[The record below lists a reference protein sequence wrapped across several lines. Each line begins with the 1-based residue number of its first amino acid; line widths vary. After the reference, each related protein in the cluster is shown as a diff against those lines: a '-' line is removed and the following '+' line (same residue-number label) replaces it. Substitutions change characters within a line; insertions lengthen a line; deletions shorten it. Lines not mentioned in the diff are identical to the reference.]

1 MPCPALTPSQDYTAV
16 TLKLIF
22 QSFGKGGQK
31 PWSLGLFLCISTTLT
46 LASVEAKCR
55 SNPTTAQ
62 TLSPEATRRCNDY
75 SINYSKAPAFHMRDI
90 PPPFFLVT
98 TNLQTKDSRNVR
110 NCGIHFSEI
119 VSLSCKIAS
128 YIIYLSKTSYSFNIT
143 WQGLNSWEMA
153 RLDPHSNCRGFDE
166 SICRLVSS
174 ACVTGANCVCIGFII
189 CNITC
194 AARRLLY
201 RTNV

>member
-1 MPCPALTPSQDYTAV
+1 MVSYIFPRRRGAFCLMPCPALTPSQDYTAV

-75 SINYSKAPAFHMRDI
+75 SINYSSPPAFHMRDI
-90 PPPFFLVT
+90 PPSLFSRDDKPPDKGLEKCQKLRHPFFRNCVT
-98 TNLQTKDSRNVR
+98 LLQNCIIHHISVKNELFIQHHMTRIEFVR
-110 NCGIHFSEI
+110 NC
-119 VSLSCKIAS
+119 
-128 YIIYLSKTSYSFNIT
+128 
-143 WQGLNSWEMA
+143 
-153 RLDPHSNCRGFDE
+153 
-166 SICRLVSS
+166 
-174 ACVTGANCVCIGFII
+174 
-189 CNITC
+189 
-194 AARRLLY
+194 
-201 RTNV
+201 